1 MNAKLA
7 FSIALAASG
16 CIPVHEYEG
25 DYEMTYDVVMTLPGK
40 QGNVVA
46 GLADVRVREGLEHDY
61 LLDLGASF
69 CRLHGRYIDAD
80 TNKEWPYLDIQP
92 QPCWFTTGGKTLA
105 MSLGGTATLDGDERF
120 VVVLTGTFEEEDTRT
135 RGGATVELTESW

>member
-16 CIPVHEYEG
+16 CIPVHDYEG
-25 DYEMTYDVVMTLPGK
+25 EYEMTYDVVMTLPGK

-61 LLDLGASF
+61 LIDLGPSF
-69 CRLHGRYIDAD
+69 CHGRRQDARD
-80 TNKEWPYLDIQP
+80 V
-92 QPCWFTTGGKTLA
+92 A
-105 MSLGGTATLDGDERF
+105 RRDGDARHGRA
-120 VVVLTGTFEEEDTRT
+120 VRRRADRDVRGRRDAQTR
-135 RGGATVELTESW
+135 RSDRRADRELVIA

>member
-7 FSIALAASG
+7 LLITLAASA

-25 DYEMTYDVVMTLPGK
+25 EYEMTYDVVMTLPGK
-40 QGNVVA
+40 PGNVVA

-61 LLDLGASF
+61 LIDLGASF

-80 TNKEWPYLDIQP
+80 ANNDWPYLDIEP
-92 QPCWFTTGGKTLA
+92 QQCWFAAGGRSFE
-105 MSLGGTATLDGDERF
+105 MSLTGTATLDMDERF
-120 VVVLTGTFEEEDTRT
+120 IVLLTGTFEDLETQT